1 MAGREMLRRI
11 LSRRAR
17 QAPAPGNEIIS
28 LRLLHRDSRTR
39 IFFTAARIG
48 HPHTA
53 VTEGWRRVLHHMR
66 PDDRIIWTT
75 YWTADEAYF
84 RFARDFHKDLPVPR
98 KNIWVLGNTREETEA
113 AAACGF
119 RSSWV
124 HNNCWLDETVFRP
137 IARPK
142 QYRAIMIAQ
151 NVDYKRPWLAAR
163 VDGLAYVET
172 ERFHLSNPAVI
183 GRLNPAAR
191 FSSLPTRELV
201 DLINAS
207 RTGLILSDIEGG
219 CFASSE
225 CLMCGIPVVSTPSVG
240 GRDVY
245 YDEGNSLIVE
255 PTEDAVAAGVERMI
269 SRPADPTKIS
279 SRHAELS
286 REFRDRFAREVIAT
300 IFAETGSSTAPEK
313 VIEMGRRNKMADFIP
328 ERLAVDLIRESA

>member
-1 MAGREMLRRI
+1 MAGRGMLRRI
-11 LSRRAR
+11 LGGRARRA
-17 QAPAPGNEIIS
+17 PEPGNEIVS
-28 LRLLHRDSRTR
+28 LRLLHRDSHTR

-53 VTEGWRRVLHHMR
+53 VTEGWRRVLQHLR
-66 PDDRIIWTT
+66 PDDRLIWTT
-75 YWTADEAYF
+75 YWAADDAYF
-84 RFARDFHKDLPVPR
+84 RFARDFHEELPVPQ

-142 QYRAIMIAQ
+142 QYRAIMVAQ
-151 NVDYKRPWLAAR
+151 NADYKRPWLAAR

-172 ERFHLSNPAVI
+172 ERFHLSNPAMT
-183 GRLNPAAR
+183 GRLNPAAK
-191 FSSLPTRELV
+191 FSNLPTEEIIE
-201 DLINAS
+201 LINAS

-225 CLMCGIPVVSTPSVG
+225 CLMCGIPVVSTPSIG

-245 YDEGNSLIVE
+245 YDEYNSLIVE
-255 PTEDAVAAGVERMI
+255 PDEEAVAIGVEKMI
-269 SRPADPTKIS
+269 GRPTDPAKIS
-279 SRHAELS
+279 SRHAEMS
-286 REFRDRFAREVIAT
+286 KEFRDRFAREVITA

-313 VIEMGRRNKMADFIP
+313 VIESGRRHKMADFIP

>member
-1 MAGREMLRRI
+1 M
-11 LSRRAR
+11 
-17 QAPAPGNEIIS
+17 
-28 LRLLHRDSRTR
+28 
-39 IFFTAARIG
+39 
-48 HPHTA
+48 
-53 VTEGWRRVLHHMR
+53 
-66 PDDRIIWTT
+66 
-75 YWTADEAYF
+75 
-84 RFARDFHKDLPVPR
+84 
-98 KNIWVLGNTREETEA
+98 
-113 AAACGF
+113 
-119 RSSWV
+119 

-183 GRLNPAAR
+183 GRLSPAAR

-255 PTEDAVAAGVERMI
+255 PNEDAVAAGVERMI